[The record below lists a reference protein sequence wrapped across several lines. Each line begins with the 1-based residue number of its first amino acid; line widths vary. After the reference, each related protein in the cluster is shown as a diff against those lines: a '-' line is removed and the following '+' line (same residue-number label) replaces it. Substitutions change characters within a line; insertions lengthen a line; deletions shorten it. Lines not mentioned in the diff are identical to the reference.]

1 MVNVN
6 IASEKTY
13 SIQING
19 LTEYQVLF
27 LMNAFQNSPVGHHPN
42 DEPLEEAELRKTI
55 FDKCK
60 QVLL

>member
-42 DEPLEEAELRKTI
+42 DEPLGEAELRKAI
-55 FDKCK
+55 FDSCK

>member
-42 DEPLEEAELRKTI
+42 AEPREEAELRKAI

-60 QVLL
+60 QVLM

>member
-1 MVNVN
+1 MANVN

-27 LMNAFQNSPVGHHPN
+27 LMNAFQNSPLGHHPN
-42 DEPLEEAELRKTI
+42 DEPQKEAELRKAI

-60 QVLL
+60 QVLM

>member
-1 MVNVN
+1 MANVNVS
-6 IASEKTY
+6 SEKTY

-27 LMNAFQNSPVGHHPN
+27 LMNAFQNSPVGHYPN
-42 DEPLEEAELRKTI
+42 DEPREEAELRKAI

-60 QVLL
+60 QVLM

>member
-1 MVNVN
+1 MANVN

-27 LMNAFQNSPVGHHPN
+27 LMNAFQNSPLGYHPN
-42 DEPLEEAELRKTI
+42 DEPQEEAELRKVI

-60 QVLL
+60 QVLM

>member
-19 LTEYQVLF
+19 LKEYQVLF
-27 LMNAFQNSPVGHHPN
+27 LMSAFQNSPVGHHPN
-42 DEPLEEAELRKTI
+42 DEPREEAELREAI
-55 FDKCK
+55 FAKCK

>member
-27 LMNAFQNSPVGHHPN
+27 LMNAFQNSPLGHHPN
-42 DEPLEEAELRKTI
+42 DEPREEAELRKAI

-60 QVLL
+60 QILM

>member
-1 MVNVN
+1 MANVN

-27 LMNAFQNSPVGHHPN
+27 LMNAFQNSPVGHHLN
-42 DEPLEEAELRKTI
+42 DEPREEAELRKAI

-60 QVLL
+60 QVLM

>member
-27 LMNAFQNSPVGHHPN
+27 LMNAFQNSPLGHHPN
-42 DEPLEEAELRKTI
+42 GEPLEEAELRKAI

>member
-1 MVNVN
+1 MANVN

-42 DEPLEEAELRKTI
+42 DEPREESELRKAI

-60 QVLL
+60 QVLM

>member
-1 MVNVN
+1 MANVN

-27 LMNAFQNSPVGHHPN
+27 LMNAFQNSPLGHHPN
-42 DEPLEEAELRKTI
+42 DEPQEESELRKAI

>member
-1 MVNVN
+1 MANVN

-27 LMNAFQNSPVGHHPN
+27 LMNAFQNSPIGHHPN
-42 DEPLEEAELRKTI
+42 DELREEAELRKAI

-60 QVLL
+60 QVLM

>member
-1 MVNVN
+1 MANVN

-27 LMNAFQNSPVGHHPN
+27 LMSAFQNSPVGHHSN
-42 DEPLEEAELRKTI
+42 DEPLEEAELRKAI

>member
-1 MVNVN
+1 MANVN

-27 LMNAFQNSPVGHHPN
+27 LMNAFQNSPVGHHSN
-42 DEPLEEAELRKTI
+42 DEPQEEAELRKAI

-60 QVLL
+60 QVLM

>member
-1 MVNVN
+1 MANVN

-42 DEPLEEAELRKTI
+42 DEPQEEAELRKDI

-60 QVLL
+60 QVLM

>member
-1 MVNVN
+1 MANVN

-27 LMNAFQNSPVGHHPN
+27 LMSVFPNSPVGHPPN
-42 DEPLEEAELRKTI
+42 DEPLEEAELSKAI

-60 QVLL
+60 QFLL